1 MALRKIVIRGD
12 EILTKNCKPVSKIT
26 DRIKVLCNDML
37 ETMREADGV
46 GLAAP
51 QVGVMKR
58 IFVCRPE
65 LENFD
70 QEYVMINPEIIE
82 TEGEQESGIYRNA

>member
-37 ETMREADGV
+37 ETMREAAWRWASQH
-46 GLAAP
+46 L
-51 QVGVMKR
+51 K
-58 IFVCRPE
+58 
-65 LENFD
+65 
-70 QEYVMINPEIIE
+70 
-82 TEGEQESGIYRNA
+82 

>member
-12 EILTKNCKPVSKIT
+12 ESLTKNCKPVSKIT

-65 LENFD
+65 L
-70 QEYVMINPEIIE
+70 
-82 TEGEQESGIYRNA
+82 

>member
-58 IFVCRPE
+58 FSFV
-65 LENFD
+65 D
-70 QEYVMINPEIIE
+70 QNLKTLIKNM
-82 TEGEQESGIYRNA
+82 